1 MMAGL
6 GPGVLVQNAWPSAGV
21 VRTPGRSWKILEVE
35 QLTMALLYVTT
46 ALS

>member
-1 MMAGL
+1 M
-6 GPGVLVQNAWPSAGV
+6 P
-21 VRTPGRSWKILEVE
+21 RSPCAKCLAFSWSGEDTWKILEVE